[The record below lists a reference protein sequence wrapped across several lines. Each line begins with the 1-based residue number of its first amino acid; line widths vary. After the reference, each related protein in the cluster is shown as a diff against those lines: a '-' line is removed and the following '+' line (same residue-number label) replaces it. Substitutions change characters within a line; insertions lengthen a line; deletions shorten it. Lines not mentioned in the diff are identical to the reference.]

1 MTLMQG
7 SPPPR
12 EAQVTLAN
20 WRSAPFN
27 RWAFHHVRE
36 LIATAPIRRGETPWA
51 LPRRPRRIER
61 ITFQDRDGKSHQLGR
76 ALAHTF
82 TDGFIVL
89 ANGHI
94 VAERYEHGM
103 RADDPHILMSISK
116 SLTAALAGVLAAR
129 GVLDPAS
136 LVTDHVPEL
145 RDTAYAGASVQQLL
159 DMRVASDFVED
170 YDATSGIMIEY
181 RAASGWNPAPPGGVP
196 GDLRAFLRRVG
207 PQGAHGGPFKYTSP
221 NTDLLG
227 WVIERAAGARLPD
240 LMARELWAPMG
251 AEFDA
256 YITVDRLG
264 APRTAGGI
272 CVSLRD
278 LARLGQMMLQHGVA
292 NDRQVLPAAWVDDTT
307 TGGDAQAWRDGSFG
321 YLLPGGRYRNKWYQV
336 GDDLGSF
343 LGIGIHGQFLFVAP
357 GANVVIARFASHPV
371 PLDAPSEILIIEAM
385 GALARALAN

>member
-36 LIATAPIRRGETPWA
+36 LIATAPIRRSETRWA

-61 ITFQDRDGKSHQLGR
+61 ITFQDRDGTSHQLGR
-76 ALAHTF
+76 ALAQTF

-89 ANGHI
+89 AHGHI

-116 SLTAALAGVLAAR
+116 SLTAALAGILAAR
-129 GVLDPAS
+129 GVLDPDS

-181 RAASGWNPAPPGGVP
+181 RAASGWNPVPPGSVP

-207 PQGAHGGPFKYTSP
+207 AQGAHGGPFKYTSP

-227 WVIERAAGARLPD
+227 WVIERAAGTRLPD

-278 LARLGQMMLQHGVA
+278 LARVGQMMLQHGVA

-357 GANVVIARFASHPV
+357 GANVVIARFASHPI

-385 GALARALAN
+385 GALARALAD